1 MEVLNALESYQ
12 PVLITGGAG
21 FLGRYLAAAAAE
33 AGSDVTV
40 LDDLSCP
47 NSTFNCPELQD
58 SRIRCIKGT
67 VFDASLVRD
76 LVERHPVV
84 AHLASVVGVEE
95 TIGRTVNTIENLNGT
110 MNVVRALRPD
120 HVTLFTSS
128 ADVYGL
134 HSYHYNGRPMR
145 EDDCF
150 LFEHAQ
156 VNRWVYAHVKALE
169 ENLIG
174 NSPARSV
181 VIRVFNT
188 YGPAMDFPA
197 PKRVMPHFIASV
209 LSGAPLKLSGDGGQH
224 RSFCHVSDMIRGFV
238 LALEH
243 AGAQRAPFAECFNIG
258 SPETLTIRQLAEHVL
273 AGAIELGML
282 KGPLPIESDAFHY
295 SQPFNDGWSRVPDIS
310 HAREVLGYAPR
321 VAFRDGLRETLE
333 YYRSFQPR
341 GNVA

>member
-1 MEVLNALESYQ
+1 MRKLGSLG
-12 PVLITGGAG
+12 PILITGGAG
-21 FLGRYLAAAAAE
+21 FLGRYLAEAAAK
-33 AGSDVTV
+33 AGSEVTV
-40 LDDLSCP
+40 LDDLSCT
-47 NSTFNCPELQD
+47 NSTFDCPELQGP
-58 SRIRCIKGT
+58 RVRCIKGT
-67 VFDASLVRD
+67 VFDAPLVED
-76 LVERHPVV
+76 LVGRHAVV

-120 HVTLFTSS
+120 HVALFTSS

-134 HSYHYNGRPMR
+134 HSYYYDRPMR
-145 EDDCF
+145 ETDFF
-150 LFEHAQ
+150 LFEHAL

-169 ENLIG
+169 ENLVS

-197 PKRVMPHFIASV
+197 PKRVMPHFIAS
-209 LSGAPLKLSGDGGQH
+209 LLNGSPLKLSGDGGQH

-258 SPETLTIRQLAEHVL
+258 SPETLTIRQLAEHVI

-282 KGPLPIESDAFHY
+282 KGPLPIEGDAFHY
-295 SQPFNDGWSRVPDIS
+295 SQPFDDGWSRVPDIS
-310 HAREVLGYAPR
+310 HAREVLGYAPQI
-321 VAFRDGLRETLE
+321 AFSDGLRQTLE
-333 YYRSFQPR
+333 YYRSFRPR
-341 GNVA
+341 LEAAAG